1 MMEQSKL
8 FKVSEIELY
17 YKSRILPS
25 ERPQIKSSNDA
36 YQVFLEMWSNKIELV
51 EEFNL
56 LLLNRAN
63 HVIGFIN
70 LSKGGVSGT
79 VVDAKLV
86 FATALKANASGII
99 IAHNHPSGNT
109 QASKADLA
117 LTQKL
122 KKGAAFLDLNL
133 LDHLII
139 TPYAYASLA
148 DEGRECMAEVKEEIN
163 FFNH

>member
-1 MMEQSKL
+1 MRQIKL
-8 FKVSEIELY
+8 FKVSEIELH
-17 YKSRILPS
+17 YKSNIQPS
-25 ERPQIKSSNDA
+25 ERPKIKSSSDA
-36 YQVFLEMWSNKIELV
+36 YQVFLEMWSDKIEFV

-63 HVIGFIN
+63 HVIGFVN

-99 IAHNHPSGNT
+99 IGHNHPSGNT
-109 QASKADLA
+109 KASKADLA

-139 TPYAYASLA
+139 TPHTYTSLA
-148 DEGRECMAEVKEEIN
+148 DEGSQCMAEEKEEIN